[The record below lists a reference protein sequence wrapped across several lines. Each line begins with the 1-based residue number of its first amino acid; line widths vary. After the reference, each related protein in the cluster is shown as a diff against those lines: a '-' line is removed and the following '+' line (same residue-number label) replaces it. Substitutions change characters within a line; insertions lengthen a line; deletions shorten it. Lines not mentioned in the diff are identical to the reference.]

1 MFLSKRN
8 KIDSTYRQY
17 DLLAGLFMYPEP
29 GFTGIVNYVQAYL
42 HENYPKAAKELD
54 VFTAFVSGATQNE
67 MEELFTRSFDVQSVT
82 TLDLGYVLFG
92 DDYKRGAMLVNLN
105 KEHKEVGN
113 DCFAEL
119 SDHLPNVLR
128 LLYKMQKPDFRA
140 ELVEKIIAPALRK
153 IIGEFDPNKIEKKNT
168 VYKKHHKTLIE
179 RSEHYGT
186 IYQLPL
192 RALYKVMEADFRIK
206 EKIEPGYENG
216 FLNSVGRELKTES
229 VS

>member
-17 DLLAGLFMYPEP
+17 DLLAGLFMYPQP
-29 GFTGIVNYVQAYL
+29 GFAGIVNYAQVYL
-42 HENYPKAAKELD
+42 NEHYPKAAEELSD
-54 VFTAFVSGATQNE
+54 FTEFVAGASQNVL
-67 MEELFTRSFDVQSVT
+67 EELFTRSFDVQSVT

-105 KEHKEVGN
+105 MEHKEAEN
-113 DCFAEL
+113 DCHTEL

-128 LLYKMQKPDFRA
+128 LLYKMRKPDLRA
-140 ELVEKIIAPALRK
+140 ELVDKIIAPALRK
-153 IIGEFDPNKIEKKNT
+153 IIGEFDPNKIEKKNA

-192 RALYKVMEADFRIK
+192 RALYKVIEADFKVK
-206 EKIEPGYENG
+206 EKIEPGFENG
-216 FLNSVGRELKTES
+216 FLSSVGKEMKIEP
-229 VS
+229 V

>member
-1 MFLSKRN
+1 MFMSKRN
-8 KIDSTYRQY
+8 KLDNTYRQY
-17 DLLAGLFMYPEP
+17 DLLAGLFMYPVG
-29 GFTGIVNYVQAYL
+29 GFSGIVNYVQAYL
-42 HENYPKAAKELD
+42 HEHYPKAANELSD
-54 VFTAFVSGATQNE
+54 FTAFVSGATQNE
-67 MEELFTRSFDVQSVT
+67 LEELFTRSFDVQSVT

-105 KEHKEVGN
+105 MEHKEAKN
-113 DCFAEL
+113 DCYTEL

-128 LLYKMQKPDFRA
+128 LLYKMRKPDLRA

-153 IIGEFDPNKIEKKNT
+153 IIGEFDPNKIEKKNV

-192 RALYKVMEADFRIK
+192 RALYKVMESDFKIK
-206 EKIEPGYENG
+206 ETIEPGFENG
-216 FLNSVGRELKTES
+216 FLNSVGREMKIES
-229 VS
+229 V